1 MDASELFNTMGTGGK
16 TYYRRFEDR
25 VAPQRIPEVPKQV
38 QESMLKKLKWPLGV
52 AGAIVALSGLGLG
65 AAHLFGGRKSEKRPE
80 AVDS

>member
-1 MDASELFNTMGTGGK
+1 
-16 TYYRRFEDR
+16 
-25 VAPQRIPEVPKQV
+25 
-38 QESMLKKLKWPLGV
+38 MLKKLKWPLGV